1 LHCQSLDGQRKPRLP
16 GLSEALSSVKAPTT
30 ILDFDEQYFSLEVL
44 DSGRFIAVL
53 VVGLG

>member
-30 ILDFDEQYFSLEVL
+30 ILDFDEQYFSLEVP